1 MHEKKSRDINR
12 SYREPAGISDHP
24 LRTLA
29 KILARQA
36 AREWY
41 EGQISPDLDVFP
53 PPPDRKLPP

>member
-1 MHEKKSRDINR
+1 MPRKRNDLVASPPVSSINDH
-12 SYREPAGISDHP
+12 SYL